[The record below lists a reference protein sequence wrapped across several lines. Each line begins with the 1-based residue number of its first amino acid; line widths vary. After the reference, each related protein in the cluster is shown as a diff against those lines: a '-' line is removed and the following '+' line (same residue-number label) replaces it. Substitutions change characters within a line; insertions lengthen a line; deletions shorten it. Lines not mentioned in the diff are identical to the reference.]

1 MRVLAIDAS
10 LRNTGVAIV
19 DANNGKP
26 QSVYFGTIHNKSA
39 MRPSSCLV
47 CIRDR
52 LAELIREHAPDC
64 CALESVIYVQSY
76 KTAIIL
82 GAARGAAILA
92 AAEKGLPVFEYPPK
106 RIKQSTVGRGGARQE
121 SGRVH
126 GARAAWSNRNAG
138 CRRRRRAGNRSY
150 SPAHARGSGA
160 WSSGR
165 NANMNLADGTTGA
178 ERRLAKTFGT
188 AARPNLH
195 VRWLGRTEFAHA
207 LALQEELAAK
217 KREDA
222 SLEDQLLL
230 LEHEPVY
237 TIGRTPDRSS
247 LSATGRIRRGELGAA
262 HLPHPVFS
270 INRGGQATYHGPGQL
285 MGYPIIDLRRCG
297 QDLHKYLR
305 WLEQLLIDLL
315 AQYDIAA
322 QRRESLTGVWVENR
336 KIASIGVGV
345 RHWITMHG
353 FALNVGGDLSPF
365 DHIVPCGINDVA
377 ITSMEKETKKSFT
390 VASVAPT
397 LEKLTLDSIV
407 TLRVA
412 PETQVM
418 NA

>member
-1 MRVLAIDAS
+1 
-10 LRNTGVAIV
+10 
-19 DANNGKP
+19 
-26 QSVYFGTIHNKSA
+26 
-39 MRPSSCLV
+39 
-47 CIRDR
+47 
-52 LAELIREHAPDC
+52 
-64 CALESVIYVQSY
+64 
-76 KTAIIL
+76 
-82 GAARGAAILA
+82 
-92 AAEKGLPVFEYPPK
+92 
-106 RIKQSTVGRGGARQE
+106 
-121 SGRVH
+121 
-126 GARAAWSNRNAG
+126 
-138 CRRRRRAGNRSY
+138 
-150 SPAHARGSGA
+150 
-160 WSSGR
+160 
-165 NANMNLADGTTGA
+165 MN
-178 ERRLAKTFGT
+178 
-188 AARPNLH
+188 
-195 VRWLGRTEFAHA
+195 FAQA

-247 LSATGRIRRGELGAA
+247 LLGST

-315 AQYDIAA
+315 ARYDIAA

-353 FALNVGGDLSPF
+353 FALNVCGDLSPF
-365 DHIVPCGINDVA
+365 DHIVPCGISNVA
-377 ITSMEKETKKSFT
+377 ITSMEKETKKSLT
-390 VASVAPT
+390 VASVARVV
-397 LEKLTLDSIV
+397 EKLALDSIV

>member
-1 MRVLAIDAS
+1 
-10 LRNTGVAIV
+10 
-19 DANNGKP
+19 
-26 QSVYFGTIHNKSA
+26 
-39 MRPSSCLV
+39 
-47 CIRDR
+47 
-52 LAELIREHAPDC
+52 
-64 CALESVIYVQSY
+64 
-76 KTAIIL
+76 
-82 GAARGAAILA
+82 
-92 AAEKGLPVFEYPPK
+92 
-106 RIKQSTVGRGGARQE
+106 
-121 SGRVH
+121 
-126 GARAAWSNRNAG
+126 
-138 CRRRRRAGNRSY
+138 
-150 SPAHARGSGA
+150 
-160 WSSGR
+160 
-165 NANMNLADGTTGA
+165 MNHADGNIDA

-247 LSATGRIRRGELGAA
+247 LLGSA
-262 HLPHPVFS
+262 HLPHPLFS

-315 AQYDIAA
+315 AHYDIAA

-353 FALNVGGDLSPF
+353 FALNVSGDLSPF
-365 DHIVPCGINDVA
+365 NHIVPCGIDNVA
-377 ITSMEKETKKSFT
+377 MTSMEKETGAAFSVSD
-390 VASVAPT
+390 VAMALGKVA
-397 LEKLTLDSIV
+397 LEQIPN
-407 TLRVA
+407 LRAAQEVLPA
-412 PETQVM
+412 NV
-418 NA
+418 